1 MQNFTY
7 ISSEVRAIKASIS
20 ASECSHTFWFSSGSK
35 HFKKINTDVE
45 SLYFL

>member
-7 ISSEVRAIKASIS
+7 ISSGVRAIKASIS
-20 ASECSHTFWFSSGSK
+20 ASECSHTFWLSSGSK
-35 HFKKINTDVE
+35 HFKENTEVE